1 MLYLSSENYFSIG
14 FPQLNVLP
22 IQCQSVHG
30 VMCCCC
36 TRQLVLER
44 KLCGSVFD
52 VQFPFCEI
60 EIHERK
66 CAPKIVSVLQSL
78 IRVLIISVNK
88 FQHVSKNSCCLS
100 RWFVMLLRIL
110 VSVANFKIARI
121 EICGNTERIIQKR
134 IDCLS
139 SCWHH

>member
-1 MLYLSSENYFSIG
+1 MHVVLKFWELFFHQFSATQCSAHTMSKRSQCDVLLLY
-14 FPQLNVLP
+14 
-22 IQCQSVHG
+22 
-30 VMCCCC
+30 
-36 TRQLVLER
+36 QLVLER

-110 VSVANFKIARI
+110 ISVANFKIARI